1 MKKRIGLVVGLFAS
15 VALSVIFTSN
25 TTGAQS
31 QCSLVN
37 VVFARGSGQGIRSGE
52 AFAFDKNI
60 KEKMNGVGV
69 SYQFHELQLSEYP
82 AVSVGV
88 DGLGKVKR
96 SIGAIV
102 TGGEG
107 YAYGKSVDQGA
118 RSMANYV
125 KKTLASCKGA
135 KFVLGGYSQG
145 AQVVGEALHLLKN
158 DQQARDSIVF
168 AALFGDPKLHLP
180 EGARRTVI
188 VKDRKRKEVPP
199 FACLGMNLS
208 DWRRDPIACTTYQG
222 SLGARKNYLPDYAT
236 KKTGLWCVKGDMVCN
251 DVGRGNG
258 TEPHFVYKEAGQA
271 IEKASQEILARMLP
285 HVDKDIAKKIEH
297 HRVGR
302 EVKNNHIDIAFV
314 LDISGSMQEEI
325 DGMKRFI
332 RTSADKIKKLN
343 GRVALTVFRNHC
355 DSPPASVMTTLSE
368 DVTNL
373 HKALDHVRV
382 DGGCDETEGS
392 LHALKLTLDTLNW
405 REGATKAAILLT
417 DEPPALPDRTDGS
430 TPQSVARR
438 ALEIDP
444 VNVYPVVSDGY
455 EDRYQELAD
464 LTSGQVI
471 TANTTESAL
480 EIVFEKLKTRPEPF
494 LPLTHYQAMAG
505 EAITFTVADSMR
517 HGDHKITAY
526 EWDVNGDGVID
537 TTTQEPILKHAYTTA
552 FDGYMSV
559 RARADNGTIG
569 SSSAQVTVY
578 QQADALPTVPEKPA
592 NLIFARKGD
601 IVELDWRLASN
612 ATAPAMWRVS
622 VGGVLAAEV
631 AHTNGRLWLQLKDVP
646 KDVDTGV
653 VIVAVSGEGIESD
666 PAELTITKVVP
677 LSPQPPVTQPPVPPV
692 EKVCPYT
699 HKLGRLTFY
708 CKYKTL
714 RFFSAE
720 ITIRTWHVRW

>member
-1 MKKRIGLVVGLFAS
+1 MMKRIIFALCGVLAVSVSPVVFSGNAE
-15 VALSVIFTSN
+15 
-25 TTGAQS
+25 AQS
-31 QCSLVN
+31 RCSDVHIM
-37 VVFARGSGQGIRSGE
+37 FARGSGQDVSDDDSDIFYDSVSKK
-52 AFAFDKNI
+52 FDK
-60 KEKMNGVGV
+60 VGI
-69 SYQFHELQLSEYP
+69 SYHFHELQPSEYP

-88 DGLGKVKR
+88 DDSDQIGR

-118 RSMANYV
+118 RSMADYV

-208 DWRRDPIACTTYQG
+208 DWRRDPIACVTYKG

-236 KKTGLWCVKGDMVCN
+236 KKTGLWCVKGDIVCN
-251 DVGRGNG
+251 GMGRGNSIA
-258 TEPHFVYKEAGQA
+258 PHFNYKGTGQA

-297 HRVGR
+297 YRIGR

-373 HKALDHVRV
+373 NKALDHVRV

-505 EAITFTVADSMR
+505 ETITFTVADSMR

-537 TTTQEPILKHAYTTA
+537 ATTQEPILKHAYAMA

-578 QQADALPTVPEKPA
+578 QQADALPTVPEKPV
-592 NLIFARKGD
+592 NLTFARKGD
-601 IVELDWRLASN
+601 MVELDWRLAN
-612 ATAPAMWRVS
+612 GAAAPAMWRVS
-622 VGGVLAAEV
+622 VGDVPVAEV
-631 AHTNGRLWLQLKDVP
+631 DHTNGRLWLQLKDVP
-646 KDVDTGV
+646 KDADMNVTV
-653 VIVAVSGEGIESD
+653 VAVSSEGTESD
-666 PAELTITKVVP
+666 PAELTITKVAP
-677 LSPQPPVTQPPVPPV
+677 PSPQSPAPRPPTASS
-692 EKVCPYT
+692 EKACPYT
-699 HKLGRLTFY
+699 YKLGRITFY